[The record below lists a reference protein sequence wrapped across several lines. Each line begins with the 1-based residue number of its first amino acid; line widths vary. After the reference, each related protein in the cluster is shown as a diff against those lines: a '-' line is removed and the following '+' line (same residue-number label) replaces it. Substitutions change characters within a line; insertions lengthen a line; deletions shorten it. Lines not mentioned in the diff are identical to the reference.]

1 MWKETFENWLN
12 YYNLESREAQLED
25 CKCIQSN
32 IDTFID
38 NCTSYYSEGCED
50 MLLDDDLE
58 NIIIDFRKKYDF
70 WCEKYDLNPVNKKVF
85 DKIFKIKSEELRKYI
100 RFYQTCYDTK
110 NLVSI
115 SIGA

>member
-1 MWKETFENWLN
+1 MLKETFENWLN
-12 YYNLESREAQLED
+12 YHNLESREAQFED

-38 NCTSYYSEGCED
+38 NCTLYYSEGCED

-58 NIIIDFRKKYDF
+58 NIIIDFRKKYD
-70 WCEKYDLNPVNKKVF
+70 LNPVNKKVF
-85 DKIFKIKSEELRKYI
+85 DKIFKIKSKELRKYL

>member
-50 MLLDDDLE
+50 MLLDDDL
-58 NIIIDFRKKYDF
+58 

-85 DKIFKIKSEELRKYI
+85 DKIFKIKSEELRKYL